1 MKTKTIAILLSVVGL
16 TGGVTNAQNLLLNGD
31 FSLGSNGTV
40 DPDTQ
45 ALNWTHAW
53 FGGWISREQNGNGT
67 YGDPLNF
74 HYALGNAGGINNAI
88 YQSVLVPD
96 NGAAYQLT
104 VDMAMDNW
112 WKPDAFMKI
121 EFRDSLNN
129 ILSFNQADFFAGGYD
144 GNVNQPWA
152 NRSVSGIAPAG
163 TASITVVFS
172 AIGEGGTT
180 RWDNAVL
187 ATVVPEPASAAL
199 VALGA
204 ATLISCRSRRN
215 ATRA

>member
-1 MKTKTIAILLSVVGL
+1 
-16 TGGVTNAQNLLLNGD
+16 LLNGD
-31 FSLGSNGTV
+31 FSLGSNGTTA
-40 DPDTQ
+40 PDTQ

-53 FGGWISREQNGNGT
+53 SGGWINRELNANGT

-74 HYALGNAGGINNAI
+74 HYALGNAGAINNAI
-88 YQSVLVPD
+88 FQSAVVPD
-96 NGAAYQLT
+96 NGATYQLT

-112 WKPDAFMKI
+112 WKPNAFMKI
-121 EFRDSLNN
+121 EFKDSLNN

-144 GNVNQPWA
+144 GAVNQPWA

-163 TASITVVFS
+163 TASITVVLS

-187 ATVVPEPASAAL
+187 TVSEVPEPSAAAL
-199 VALGA
+199 AALGSA
-204 ATLISCRSRRN
+204 LLLGYRSRRN
-215 ATRA
+215 AVRA